1 MARVLDARN
10 SRLLLGAL
18 VLAHLVAISRQV
30 DGGGGASLLERLV
43 FAALSP
49 FQRGAGGLVRSVSD
63 TWRGYVDLRGVREE
77 NRRLN
82 ERLRVVETLLQERQH
97 QARES
102 ERLRDLLELRQIL
115 PLESVVA
122 EIVTREGVPW
132 FRSIVVNKGRDNGVE
147 LEAPVISP
155 SGVVGRVIEVGPM
168 AAKVQL
174 LLDGASGVGVRI
186 ERSRVTGVVSGPV
199 DLDAGSTD
207 LVMKYVPALA
217 EISVGDV
224 VVTSGLDRV
233 FPKGLVV
240 GRVRSVGPGAGLFKE
255 ILVAP
260 SARFGEIE
268 EVLIL
273 RGPRPDTQ
281 LTEAVR

>member
-63 TWRGYVDLRGVREE
+63 TWHGYVDLRGVREE